1 MAPYTESDIAGA
13 LDDIRCGVS
22 ARMAAQRWGVP
33 RSTIF
38 SRSNGCQSRKQGAE
52 ALQRLS
58 QYQERQLCEWARI
71 QDSLGLAASH
81 SQLKEFAQ
89 RILATQGDHEPLGK
103 RWITG
108 FLRRN
113 PEIKTMRGKRID
125 SKRIN
130 GASTDRIKAFF
141 ALLDNP
147 EIKNIPSQHRYNM
160 DETGILEGQ
169 GSNGLVLGASEKAIT
184 IKKQPGSRT
193 WTTIIECI
201 SATGQALKPL
211 VIFKGKSVQQQ
222 WFPNEASFLQDWQF
236 TASEKGWTDNEIA
249 LNWLH
254 DIFIPQTEP
263 LNGRMR
269 LLIVDGHGSHETD
282 DFLYSCFKHRIF
294 IVFLPSHAS
303 HVLQPLDVA
312 VFSSLKTAYR
322 SRLSTY
328 INITNS
334 APINKLVFL
343 QCYHHARTISFT
355 QKNILSGWRAT
366 GLWPIAMAKPLMNPL
381 VVTVPSGPIITTPLQ
396 ITKKKNLQEGTIDT
410 PRHSSQVQK
419 LAKRLISNHHTDP
432 AIRLLFRKISKSI
445 DEQNTK
451 LAKAEGV
458 VRGLEAKIDNLQPKK
473 KQKIEPGPNERFV
486 RIEEVM
492 KAKAALEADSEPTT
506 TGQNIQERQF
516 EALCDVWQA

>member
-1 MAPYTESDIAGA
+1 
-13 LDDIRCGVS
+13 
-22 ARMAAQRWGVP
+22 
-33 RSTIF
+33 
-38 SRSNGCQSRKQGAE
+38 
-52 ALQRLS
+52 
-58 QYQERQLCEWARI
+58 
-71 QDSLGLAASH
+71 
-81 SQLKEFAQ
+81 
-89 RILATQGDHEPLGK
+89 
-103 RWITG
+103 
-108 FLRRN
+108 
-113 PEIKTMRGKRID
+113 
-125 SKRIN
+125 
-130 GASTDRIKAFF
+130 
-141 ALLDNP
+141 
-147 EIKNIPSQHRYNM
+147 
-160 DETGILEGQ
+160 
-169 GSNGLVLGASEKAIT
+169 
-184 IKKQPGSRT
+184 
-193 WTTIIECI
+193 
-201 SATGQALKPL
+201 
-211 VIFKGKSVQQQ
+211 
-222 WFPNEASFLQDWQF
+222 
-236 TASEKGWTDNEIA
+236 
-249 LNWLH
+249 
-254 DIFIPQTEP
+254 
-263 LNGRMR
+263 MR